1 MIERYVRLGLSS
13 IILFKEMQSGP
24 LGELEALSKASRLKN
39 YEVIETFLSDDEAL
53 RKEEIRMLWGE
64 GKSISYNA
72 RAIYQVP
79 GKYNINSLDDVEFQN
94 GVDHMKRQL
103 DICAEAKSEK
113 FLITSGPDYLPER
126 REDVKRRFAEHLSII
141 APYAEKL
148 GITICIEPTERNR
161 FKHLL
166 LGPTKEC
173 VSFVD
178 DFQKE
183 YGYRNVCLMID
194 TAHCPLL
201 EEDPLEAVRLASAQR
216 LGYIHVGN
224 AVFDEES
231 EYYGHTH
238 PPVGVHGGVYGLKEL
253 EALLRTLLE
262 IGYLKTSPS
271 YEDRPNL
278 SYEMA
283 CYSGVSPET
292 SAIFAYEMAD
302 IAFERALY
310 GH

>member
-13 IILFKEMQSGP
+13 IILFKEMQTGP

-39 YEVIETFLSDDEAL
+39 YEVIETFLSDDAAL
-53 RKEEIRMLWGE
+53 RKEELRMLWGE

-72 RAIYQVP
+72 RALYQVP
-79 GKYNINSLDDVEFQN
+79 GKYNINSLDETEFQN

-113 FLITSGPDYLPER
+113 ILITSGPDYLPER
-126 REDVKRRFAEHLSII
+126 REEVKRRFAQHLSIV
-141 APYAEKL
+141 APYAEER
-148 GITICIEPTERNR
+148 GITICIEPTERDR
-161 FKHLL
+161 FKRLL

-173 VSFVD
+173 VSFVED
-178 DFQKE
+178 LQRE
-183 YGYRNVCLMID
+183 YGCRNVCLMID

-201 EEDPLEAVRLASAQR
+201 EEDPLEAVRLASSQR

-224 AVFDEES
+224 AVFDTES

-238 PPVGVHGGVYGLKEL
+238 PPVGVHGGVYGLREL
-253 EALLRTLLE
+253 TELFRTLLE
-262 IGYLKTSPS
+262 IGYLKASPS
-271 YEDRPNL
+271 YEERPNL

-302 IAFERALY
+302 IAFERALN